1 MSNHNQKAVLVTG
14 SSSGIGRACGMY
26 LAERGYLVFAGVRKG
41 EDADKLAGLGL
52 KNLVP
57 VCPLDMTKPED
68 ITGAGRTIEEELSKR
83 GIPGLYAV
91 LNNAGGGFIAPLEL
105 MDIDKWRRETET
117 RLVGPVALL
126 QATLPLLRKGGGRVL
141 WIQTPGLMPIAFDA
155 SIHACDFASNCLS
168 RTLGQELKP
177 WGIPSIQIRCGAIS
191 TPSVE
196 RSYRE
201 LAASMAQWSSAGL
214 ELYNEAL
221 RKTEKSFRAMDAGRS
236 DPEMIARLVFRALGD
251 RKPKRRYHAGAM
263 SGVSAVMECLPHP
276 LVDRIMEK
284 R

>member
-1 MSNHNQKAVLVTG
+1 MSNHEKAILITG
-14 SSSGIGRACGMY
+14 CSSGIGRACALY
-26 LAERGYLVFAGVRKG
+26 LAERGYLVFAGVRKP
-41 EDADKLAGLGL
+41 EDAEQLAARNV
-52 KNLVP
+52 KNLMP
-57 VCPLDMTKPED
+57 VCPLDLTKPED
-68 ITGAGRTIEEELSKR
+68 IREAKQTVEKALAAR

-91 LNNAGGGFIAPLEL
+91 LNNAGGGFIAPIEL
-105 MDIDKWRRETET
+105 MDLEKWRQETET

-126 QATLPLLRKGGGRVL
+126 QATLPMIRKGGGRVL

-168 RTLGQELKP
+168 RTLRHELKP
-177 WGIPSIQIRCGAIS
+177 WGIPSIQIRCGAIN

-201 LAASMAQWSSAGL
+201 LAANMAQWSASGL

-221 RKTEKSFRAMDAGRS
+221 RRTEKSFREMDANRS
-236 DPEMIARLVFRALGD
+236 EPETIVRLVFRALED
-251 RKPKRRYHAGAM
+251 QKPKRRYHAGRL
-263 SGVSAVMECLPHP
+263 SGLSALMECLPQP
-276 LVDRIMEK
+276 LVDRILEK